1 MLKAVTVRAAV
12 IALAATLSMSAHA
25 VADSPKKVDVPAG
38 DLTAALETLAKQSG
52 VEFVYSADQLKGIH
66 TNGVHGNFTPEKAV
80 IKLLEGT
87 KLKLTTHGSGALLI
101 SENNGPGT
109 SSPLQATAGS
119 EISASSQT
127 GEVSGEKSKKSFW
140 DGFRVAQVDQG
151 TSADSSS
158 VEKKKE
164 KASEKKPEQLEEV
177 IVTGSRIPLL
187 AGQQQVQPV
196 HSYTRDDIASSGQST
211 MGEFL
216 STLPGVSTIYNA
228 PAQTGLAGTQS
239 VQLHGLPIGTT
250 LTLLDGRRLET
261 SSLGFFDLSNIPTA
275 AVERIE
281 ILPVGASAV
290 YGSDAL
296 AGAVN
301 IILRRNLNGFEM
313 NANLDHAPGVNDPRI
328 DLAWGKSWERGS
340 VSLVASYQH
349 FGELAGTQ
357 REPFSLTQFPVNI
370 SESTALA
377 LGSDTCA
384 PGNVYSVDGVSN
396 LPGLSSPYA
405 GIPSGIVGKPTIGE
419 FTATAG
425 KLNVCNAGRYS
436 DITPRSQ
443 REGVLLSAHYE
454 VNEYADLFTEALLSH
469 REVRNRVQAQFTA
482 YSNFNGTVSANNPY
496 NPFGQ
501 DVNVSFV
508 YPGKGAQ
515 ETDSSSLIRL
525 LVGTRGSLFSDWRY
539 EATATLSRDRLDDRE
554 SQINYAAVS
563 AALASTDP
571 ATALNP
577 FTSGAPGTPQVLS
590 SLMNPDSSIVLDDE
604 IVSGLGAVRGPLFN
618 LPAGAVLAVI
628 GGEFNREKQDTVV
641 AGLESLYL
649 HRNAYAAFGE
659 ARVPL
664 LAEGGP
670 AQRHERLTLTFAGRY
685 DHSDDYGGKATW
697 QSALQWRPF
706 DVFSVT
712 GSYGTSYKEPK
723 LDQISG
729 PQTSSVGPQFVTDPF
744 RGNEVEGY
752 NVTAVTGPNYNL
764 KPETGA
770 SSSLRI
776 EYSNDASTGLRASLT
791 WYDLKIS
798 RYIGF
803 PQLQVLV
810 DFPNLFPG
818 AVVRAPA
825 TPQDIQMGFL
835 GVITQLNDTYY
846 NFGDIHVDGFDADA
860 SYAIDT
866 RLGQFTPSIA
876 IANIY
881 KWRAALTPNAPT
893 IDGLNQATIYSV
905 GWSPRWKG
913 TAALAWK
920 RGPISANI
928 AGRYIGR
935 YLDYQATVPNA
946 NEIGN
951 TWVFDCNARY
961 EVGQAFAGRV
971 PSLAGAYVSLG
982 AVNVFNKIPPFS
994 FNSSWYDIQEYDI
1007 RGRYVHLGAGVRF

>member
-1 MLKAVTVRAAV
+1 
-12 IALAATLSMSAHA
+12 
-25 VADSPKKVDVPAG
+25 
-38 DLTAALETLAKQSG
+38 
-52 VEFVYSADQLKGIH
+52 
-66 TNGVHGNFTPEKAV
+66 
-80 IKLLEGT
+80 
-87 KLKLTTHGSGALLI
+87 
-101 SENNGPGT
+101 
-109 SSPLQATAGS
+109 
-119 EISASSQT
+119 
-127 GEVSGEKSKKSFW
+127 
-140 DGFRVAQVDQG
+140 
-151 TSADSSS
+151 
-158 VEKKKE
+158 
-164 KASEKKPEQLEEV
+164 
-177 IVTGSRIPLL
+177 
-187 AGQQQVQPV
+187 
-196 HSYTRDDIASSGQST
+196 
-211 MGEFL
+211 
-216 STLPGVSTIYNA
+216 
-228 PAQTGLAGTQS
+228 
-239 VQLHGLPIGTT
+239 
-250 LTLLDGRRLET
+250 
-261 SSLGFFDLSNIPTA
+261 
-275 AVERIE
+275 
-281 ILPVGASAV
+281 
-290 YGSDAL
+290 
-296 AGAVN
+296 
-301 IILRRNLNGFEM
+301 
-313 NANLDHAPGVNDPRI
+313 
-328 DLAWGKSWERGS
+328 
-340 VSLVASYQH
+340 
-349 FGELAGTQ
+349 
-357 REPFSLTQFPVNI
+357 
-370 SESTALA
+370 
-377 LGSDTCA
+377 
-384 PGNVYSVDGVSN
+384 
-396 LPGLSSPYA
+396 
-405 GIPSGIVGKPTIGE
+405 
-419 FTATAG
+419 
-425 KLNVCNAGRYS
+425 
-436 DITPRSQ
+436 
-443 REGVLLSAHYE
+443 
-454 VNEYADLFTEALLSH
+454 
-469 REVRNRVQAQFTA
+469 
-482 YSNFNGTVSANNPY
+482 
-496 NPFGQ
+496 
-501 DVNVSFV
+501 
-508 YPGKGAQ
+508 
-515 ETDSSSLIRL
+515 
-525 LVGTRGSLFSDWRY
+525 
-539 EATATLSRDRLDDRE
+539 
-554 SQINYAAVS
+554 
-563 AALASTDP
+563 
-571 ATALNP
+571 
-577 FTSGAPGTPQVLS
+577 
-590 SLMNPDSSIVLDDE
+590 MNPDSSIVLDDE
-604 IVSGLGAVRGPLFN
+604 IVSGLGTVRGPLFN

-685 DHSDDYGGKATW
+685 DHSDDYGGKPTW

-776 EYSNDASTGLRASLT
+776 EYSNDA
-791 WYDLKIS
+791 
-798 RYIGF
+798 IGF

-818 AVVRAPA
+818 AVARAPA

-876 IANIY
+876 VANIY
-881 KWRAALTPNAPT
+881 RWRAALTPNAPI
-893 IDGLNQATIYSV
+893 IDGINQATIYSV

-913 TAALAWK
+913 TAALLWK

-994 FNSSWYDIQEYDI
+994 FNSTWYDIQEYDI